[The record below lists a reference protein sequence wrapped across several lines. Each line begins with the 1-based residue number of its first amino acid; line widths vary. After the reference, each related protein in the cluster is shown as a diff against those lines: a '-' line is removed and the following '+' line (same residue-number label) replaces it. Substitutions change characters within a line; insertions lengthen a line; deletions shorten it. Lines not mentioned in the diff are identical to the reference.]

1 MPIEIKM
8 PAITPDFDAGN
19 ISSWDKSV
27 GDKVVK
33 GDTLVAIE
41 TDKAII
47 EVEAES
53 NGTLG
58 QILIP
63 TGTEDVP
70 VHSLIGYLLIGDET
84 IADLPKRP
92 AEDNEN
98 NEGNEG
104 NGISTASE
112 SESELNPVEG
122 LTSVTV
128 TTLPTLPVMPAQ
140 EEVSENRSQRLFASP
155 LARRIA
161 EQNQVDLKT
170 LKGRGPRG
178 RILRADVEHALH
190 PKAPESEVSQATSP
204 QSSLIKHSQ
213 VRKVIAQRLVESK
226 QQIPHFY
233 LSVDCEIDTL
243 KGMLLELNAAAP
255 TKTNADTSVKE
266 ATYKLTIN
274 DVVVKAV
281 ARAMELVPEVNASWT
296 DKAMVRHEAI
306 DISIAVSTDAGLI
319 TPIVCQANTKG
330 LSSISNEIRQLA
342 QTARKGQLQ
351 PHQYQGGG
359 FTISNLGMYGIDH
372 FSAIVNPPQACILAV
387 GAGQKKP
394 VVKDDEL
401 AIATVM
407 NLTLSADHRVVDG
420 AVGAQFLSLVK
431 RFVES
436 PAHLML

>member
-8 PAITPDFDAGN
+8 PAITPDFASGN
-19 ISSWDKSV
+19 ISSWDKAV
-27 GDKVVK
+27 GDKVAK

-53 NGTLG
+53 AGTLG

-63 TGTEDVP
+63 TGTDDVP

-92 AEDNEN
+92 AERN
-98 NEGNEG
+98 
-104 NGISTASE
+104 S
-112 SESELNPVEG
+112 V
-122 LTSVTV
+122 LTSAAPAPEVNPGEALAAMMV
-128 TTLPTLPVMPAQ
+128 PTLPVMPEP
-140 EEVSENRSQRLFASP
+140 EELSENLSQRLFASP

-161 EQNQVDLKT
+161 DQNQVDLNT

-178 RILRADVEHALH
+178 RILRADVEHAMRT
-190 PKAPESEVSQATSP
+190 KIPESKLAQVTRP
-204 QSSLIKHSQ
+204 QSSLIKHTQ

-243 KGMLLELNAAAP
+243 KGMLQELNAAAP
-255 TKTNADTSVKE
+255 TKTNADTSAKE

-274 DVVVKAV
+274 DFVVKAV

-296 DKAMVRHEAI
+296 DKAMLLNEDV

-330 LSSISNEIRQLA
+330 LSGISNEIRQLA

-372 FSAIVNPPQACILAV
+372 FSAIINPPQACILAV
-387 GAGQKKP
+387 GAGKKKP
-394 VVKDDEL
+394 VVKGDEL

-420 AVGAQFLSLVK
+420 AVGAHFLSLIK
-431 RFVES
+431 QFIES
-436 PAHLML
+436 PAHLMV

>member
-19 ISSWDKSV
+19 ISSWDKAV

-63 TGTEDVP
+63 TGSEDVP
-70 VHSLIGYLLIGDET
+70 VHSLIGYLLIGNET

-92 AEDNEN
+92 AE
-98 NEGNEG
+98 GNSVLTSADPAAAPEV
-104 NGISTASE
+104 
-112 SESELNPVEG
+112 NPVEL
-122 LTSVTV
+122 LTAEMV
-128 TTLPTLPVMPAQ
+128 PTLAVMPAP
-140 EEVSENRSQRLFASP
+140 EELSKNRSQRLFASP

-161 EQNQVDLKT
+161 GQNQVDLNT

-178 RILRADVEHALH
+178 RILRADVEHAIRT
-190 PKAPESEVSQATSP
+190 KTPEAQLAQVASP

-226 QQIPHFY
+226 QKIPHFY
-233 LSVDCEIDTL
+233 LSVDCNIDTL
-243 KGMLLELNAAAP
+243 KGMLQELNGVAP
-255 TKTNADTSVKE
+255 TKINPDTSAKE

-274 DVVVKAV
+274 DFVVKAV

-296 DKAMVRHEAI
+296 DKAMLRHEAI

-351 PHQYQGGG
+351 AHQYQGGG
-359 FTISNLGMYGIDH
+359 FTISNLGMYGIDN
-372 FSAIVNPPQACILAV
+372 FSAIINPPQACILAV

-394 VVKDDEL
+394 VVKDDQL
-401 AIATVM
+401 AIATIM

-431 RFVES
+431 RFIES